1 MKALSLWRNEKGIAE
16 GYMNIEEELLN
27 NLETLRINL
36 DVEAWYDPTGAI
48 TRRCERANEMLD
60 DCLEIV
66 KNTFSRHNF

>member
-1 MKALSLWRNEKGIAE
+1 MTL
-16 GYMNIEEELLN
+16 EEELLN

-48 TRRCERANEMLD
+48 TKRCERANEMLD

-66 KNTFSRHNF
+66 KSTFLRHCLGEPK

>member
-1 MKALSLWRNEKGIAE
+1 MTL
-16 GYMNIEEELLN
+16 EEELLN

-48 TRRCERANEMLD
+48 TRRCERTNEMLD

-66 KNTFSRHNF
+66 KNTFSRH

>member
-1 MKALSLWRNEKGIAE
+1 MTL
-16 GYMNIEEELLN
+16 EEELLN

-48 TRRCERANEMLD
+48 TRRCERTNEMLD

-66 KNTFSRHNF
+66 KNTFSRHYLGEYK

>member
-1 MKALSLWRNEKGIAE
+1 MTL
-16 GYMNIEEELLN
+16 EEELLN

-66 KNTFSRHNF
+66 RSTFSNHCLGESKNECRFD